1 MFIMLLQCPLDKRS
15 NQQELRREY
24 DSSTD
29 TLTYLPQELQDYTPV
44 SLSWINFYETLFKK
58 SSSHSILKEL
68 FRLSKVSNR
77 RENEILAV
85 GSLGEKA
92 AMKVPG
98 ILLQMFANKTNLQYW
113 KIGATINSRQDLKHF
128 TRKLPL
134 ESLKNESELCIN
146 QEDCL
151 QSVGEI

>member
-1 MFIMLLQCPLDKRS
+1 MFLMLIQCPLVKTNIKQKLQSKWNLDS
-15 NQQELRREY
+15 NTE
-24 DSSTD
+24 
-29 TLTYLPQELQDYTPV
+29 TYLPQELQDYTPV
-44 SLSWINFYETLFKK
+44 SLSWINFYETLLKK

-85 GSLGEKA
+85 GSLGEKT